1 MSGAGFE
8 VSPEQLRSSA
18 ANASSIAAGLA
29 TPVQTAG
36 TASGAAETALG
47 GWQVAGQ
54 LAAVVTAWTQGV
66 EKIRSALGTDEES
79 LRQAADNY
87 GKTDN
92 GNAGALQ

>member
-1 MSGAGFE
+1 MPGAGFE
-8 VSPEQLRSSA
+8 VSQEQLRSAA
-18 ANASSIAAGLA
+18 ANASSIAAGLG

-36 TASGAAETALG
+36 TASGAAEAALG

-66 EKIRSALGTDEES
+66 EKIRTALGADEES
-79 LRQAADNY
+79 LRTAADNY
-87 GKTDN
+87 GTTEQ